1 MSGGSFDY
9 AYGHVAQ
16 FADELENKLDT
27 AGVEGFDPWNSP
39 EVVARLRR
47 LVIDARRVSALMKEA
62 EWLYSGDTGEDTFS
76 KRVAKLDEESASEA
90 VATWESGHRAGREK
104 APTYAEN
111 QQLRDRIAEV
121 EEWADALAG
130 ATGNRFGANVG
141 EHTDTNNPWQNALDV
156 LTAREEPKP

>member
-9 AYGHVAQ
+9 AYENPAQ
-16 FADELENKLDT
+16 FADELENKLDDVRPDT
-27 AGVEGFDPWNSP
+27 QQFAPAVT
-39 EVVARLRR
+39 ARLWLLVVEARR
-47 LVIDARRVSALMKEA
+47 LSRLMREA

-90 VATWESGHRAGREK
+90 GAAWESGHKAGREK
-104 APTYAEN
+104 APTYVEN

-130 ATGNRFGANVG
+130 ATGNHFGVNVG

-156 LTAREEPKP
+156 LTTREEPKP